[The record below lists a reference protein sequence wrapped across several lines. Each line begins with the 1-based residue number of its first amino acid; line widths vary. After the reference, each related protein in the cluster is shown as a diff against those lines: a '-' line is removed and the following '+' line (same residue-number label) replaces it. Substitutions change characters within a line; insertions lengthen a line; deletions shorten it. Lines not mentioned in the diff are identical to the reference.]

1 MVLPVPRRSPHFAA
15 TKLPTSRGYQWSAFD
30 EVVKPTGQQQS
41 AFEKLKQTSANVA
54 DQPRA
59 SCPAQIAESPV
70 ARLDEMHSRL
80 NAMVQAVKT
89 LRPTLAIFYA
99 SLSDDQKAQFNI
111 LGQNTGSA
119 SSG

>member
-1 MVLPVPRRSPHFAA
+1 MERI
-15 TKLPTSRGYQWSAFD
+15 D

-54 DQPRA
+54 DQPHA

-89 LRPTLAIFYA
+89 SVRHLP
-99 SLSDDQKAQFNI
+99 
-111 LGQNTGSA
+111 
-119 SSG
+119 SSMRH